1 MNKREIPVHEHIE
14 GSSHLHIHSH
24 EHTEAVVHRLS
35 RAIGHL
41 ESVKKMVEDGRS
53 CTEVLIQLAAVSGS
67 LKSVSRVILRDH
79 MEHCIVDAIENGD
92 HTELEELNRAIDQL
106 MK

>member
-1 MNKREIPVHEHIE
+1 
-14 GSSHLHIHSH
+14 
-24 EHTEAVVHRLS
+24 
-35 RAIGHL
+35 
-41 ESVKKMVEDGRS
+41 
-53 CTEVLIQLAAVSGS
+53 SGS

-79 MEHCIVDAIENGD
+79 MEHCIVDAIERGD

>member
-1 MNKREIPVHEHIE
+1 MPDPFVRMALLYGNAAGAYRDDPEIF
-14 GSSHLHIHSH
+14 SLY
-24 EHTEAVVHRLS
+24 EAGLAPFVM
-35 RAIGHL
+35 
-41 ESVKKMVEDGRS
+41 KKMVEDGRS

-79 MEHCIVDAIENGD
+79 MEHCFVDAIERGD